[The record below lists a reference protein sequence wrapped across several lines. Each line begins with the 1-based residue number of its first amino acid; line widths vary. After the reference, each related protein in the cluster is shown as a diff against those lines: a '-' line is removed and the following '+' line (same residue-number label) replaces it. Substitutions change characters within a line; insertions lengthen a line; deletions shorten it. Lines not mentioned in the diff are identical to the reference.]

1 MAMGTP
7 DRVFMERA
15 LALARAAAAAGEVPV
30 GAVVV
35 LRDIIV
41 GEGQNR
47 MRAGADPAAHAEME
61 ALRAAGAERGGRLDG
76 AVLYVTLEP
85 CPMCAFA
92 ALLGRVERIVFGAP
106 DPKAGGCGSILNIP
120 AGPFNHHIAVT
131 GGVLAA
137 ESSLLLK
144 AFFEERRGAAA

>member
-1 MAMGTP
+1 
-7 DRVFMERA
+7 MERA